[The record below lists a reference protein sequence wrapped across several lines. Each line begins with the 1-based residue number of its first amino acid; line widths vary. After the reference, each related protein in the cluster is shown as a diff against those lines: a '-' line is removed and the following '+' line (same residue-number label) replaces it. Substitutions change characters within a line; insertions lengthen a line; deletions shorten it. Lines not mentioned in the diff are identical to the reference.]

1 MLNSFLLNQE
11 ADKMNI
17 SEGVLGVRS
26 VVVVPTHMLRDYQ
39 GDLFLII
46 SQSLDSAGFDSKG
59 LFD

>member
-1 MLNSFLLNQE
+1 MSNSFLLNQE
-11 ADKMNI
+11 ADKINI
-17 SEGVLGVRS
+17 SEGVLGVWS

-46 SQSLDSAGFDSKG
+46 SQSLDDAGFDSKG

>member
-1 MLNSFLLNQE
+1 
-11 ADKMNI
+11 MNI